1 MTTSDT
7 PASTRARIE
16 LRAAA
21 PDAYRAMLEL
31 ERSVRATG
39 LEPRISEL
47 VKVRASQLNGC
58 AYCLD
63 MHARAAR
70 EAGEE
75 QRRLD
80 VLSAWREVPWF
91 SEREQ
96 AALAL
101 TEALTRVGEAG
112 VPDEVYAAAA
122 EVFDAAELG
131 ALLFTVVTINAWNR
145 IAVSTHM
152 TP

>member
-80 VLSAWREVPWF
+80 VLCAWREVPWF

-131 ALLFTVVTINAWNR
+131 ALLFAVVTINAWNR